1 MRVYLDNCCLQRPLD
16 NQTQPRIS
24 VETEAVFA
32 LLAAAKSGEISLCN
46 SEVLQ
51 YEIAR
56 VPDDVRRFEALS
68 LLSLA
73 SEQLVVTDAAE
84 ELAISFERHG
94 LRALDALHL
103 AVASLAKV
111 DYFCTSDDK
120 LFRKAQDIPCLGC
133 KVITLLN
140 LVVEILP

>member
-1 MRVYLDNCCLQRPLD
+1 M
-16 NQTQPRIS
+16 
-24 VETEAVFA
+24 FA

-56 VPDDVRRFEALS
+56 IPDDVRRFEALS

-120 LFRKAQDIPCLGC
+120 LFRKAQDIPGLGC